1 MKDIME
7 TVVFAMVSPSEYFA
21 KRVNKAIKGVSTD
34 DKTLIRVLVSRS
46 ELDLKYIKHFYK
58 KKINI
63 DIIEE
68 IKSDCSDDY
77 EDLLVELAIRA

>member
-7 TVVFAMVSPSEYFA
+7 TVVFVMVSPSEYFA

-58 KKINI
+58 KKFNI

>member
-1 MKDIME
+1 ME
-7 TVVFAMVSPSEYFA
+7 TVVFVMVSPSEYFA

-63 DIIEE
+63 DII
-68 IKSDCSDDY
+68 KR
-77 EDLLVELAIRA
+77 LQ

>member
-21 KRVNKAIKGVSTD
+21 KRVNKAIKGVGTD

-46 ELDLKYIKHFYK
+46 ELDLKYI
-58 KKINI
+58 NI
-63 DIIEE
+63 F
-68 IKSDCSDDY
+68 
-77 EDLLVELAIRA
+77 L